1 MCMARNR
8 RNVRRIN
15 SIKDVITTKTFLII
29 VSILLLIIFA
39 SIGIN
44 EYRRYQDKEVM
55 AKEREE
61 LNKQTQA
68 MFASLNDKIAQT
80 NQNISES
87 DSIIK
92 MSAVGDILCS
102 EAMIDDAYNSEKNT
116 YDFSHMFGNVSDY
129 IDDADIIMGTMETGI
144 VSSKYNNKRAPIEFA
159 KAVKDSGVNLVTI
172 AHNHSLDNGV
182 DGLQETKE
190 NLQEIGFDVV
200 GEKIENSNAVIIK
213 EVKDT
218 KIAFLTYT
226 CFMDNKEQITEEEL
240 NCVNMYSEKQVK
252 TDIKYAKEE
261 GAKYICV
268 IIHWGDAISSNVND
282 EQKQI
287 AQFLVDNGV
296 DMILGA
302 HPSVMQ
308 DMEVVQNEEGKNIFI
323 AYSIGTYIS
332 TLSAEETRTEL
343 VLNIQLAKSGKSG
356 EIYLTKVDYT
366 ELNMVDNGENAE
378 NRFVLKAGN

>member
-1 MCMARNR
+1 MARNR
-8 RNVRRIN
+8 RNVRRIKG
-15 SIKDVITTKTFLII
+15 IKDVITNKTFLII
-29 VSILLLIIFA
+29 VSILLVVIFA

-44 EYRRYQDKEVM
+44 QYRRYQDKEVM

-61 LNKQTQA
+61 LNKQTQE

-80 NQNISES
+80 NKNISEA

-102 EAMIDDAYNSEKNT
+102 EAMIEDAYNSEKNT
-116 YDFSHMFGNVSDY
+116 YDFSHMFGNVSNY

-144 VSSKYNNKRAPIEFA
+144 VSSNYNDKRAPIEFA
-159 KAVKDSGVNLVTI
+159 KAVKESGVNLVTI

-190 NLQEIGFDVV
+190 NLKELGVDVV
-200 GEKIENSNAVIIK
+200 GDKLEDTNAVIIK

-226 CFMDNKEQITEEEL
+226 CLMDNKNQRTNEEL
-240 NCVNMYSEKQVK
+240 NCVNMYSEEQAKS
-252 TDIKYAKEE
+252 DIEYAKEE

-268 IIHWGDAISSNVND
+268 MIHWGDAISSNVND

-296 DMILGA
+296 NMILGA

-308 DMEVVQNEEGKNIFI
+308 EMEVVQNEEGKNVFI

-332 TLSAEETRTEL
+332 TLSAEETRAEL

-366 ELNMVDNGENAE
+366 QLNMVDNGENAE
-378 NRFVLKAGN
+378 NRFVLKAGKE

>member
-1 MCMARNR
+1 MARNR
-8 RNVRRIN
+8 RNVRRIKG
-15 SIKDVITTKTFLII
+15 IKDVITNKTFLII
-29 VSILLLIIFA
+29 VSILLVVIFA

-55 AKEREE
+55 AKEREK
-61 LNKQTQA
+61 LNEQTQA

-102 EAMIDDAYNSEKNT
+102 EAMIKDAYNSEKNT
-116 YDFSHMFGNVSDY
+116 YDFSHMFGNVSNY

-144 VSSKYNNKRAPIEFA
+144 VSSNYNDKRAPIEFA
-159 KAVKDSGVNLVTI
+159 KAVKKSGVNLVTI
-172 AHNHSLDNGV
+172 SHNHSLDNGV
-182 DGLQETKE
+182 EGLQETKE
-190 NLQEIGFDVV
+190 NLKELGFDVV
-200 GEKIENSNAVIIK
+200 GDKLEDSNAVIIK

-226 CFMDNKEQITEEEL
+226 CLMDNKNQRTNEEL
-240 NCVNMYSEKQVK
+240 NCVNMYSEEQAKS
-252 TDIKYAKEE
+252 DIEYAKEE

-268 IIHWGDAISSNVND
+268 MIHWGDAISSVVND

-287 AQFLVDNGV
+287 AQFLVNNGV

-308 DMEVVQNEEGKNIFI
+308 EMEVVQNKEGKNVFI

-343 VLNIQLAKSGKSG
+343 VLNIELRKSGKDG
-356 EIYLTKVDYT
+356 EIYLNKVDYT
-366 ELNMVDNGENAE
+366 QLNMVDNGEDAE

>member
-1 MCMARNR
+1 MARNR

-15 SIKDVITTKTFLII
+15 SIKDVITTKSFLII
-29 VSILLLIIFA
+29 VSILLLVIFA
-39 SIGIN
+39 SIGLN

-102 EAMIDDAYNSEKNT
+102 EAMIEDAYNSEKNT

-144 VSSKYNNKRAPIEFA
+144 VSSKYNDKRAPIEFA
-159 KAVKDSGVNLVTI
+159 KAVKDSGVNLVTV

-226 CFMDNKEQITEEEL
+226 CFMDNKEQRTNEEL
-240 NCVNMYSEKQVK
+240 NCVNMYSQEQAKS
-252 TDIKYAKEE
+252 DIEYAKEE

-308 DMEVVQNEEGKNIFI
+308 DMEVVQNEEGKNVFI

-356 EIYLTKVDYT
+356 EIYLNKVDYT

>member
-1 MCMARNR
+1 
-8 RNVRRIN
+8 
-15 SIKDVITTKTFLII
+15 
-29 VSILLLIIFA
+29 
-39 SIGIN
+39 
-44 EYRRYQDKEVM
+44 
-55 AKEREE
+55 
-61 LNKQTQA
+61 
-68 MFASLNDKIAQT
+68 
-80 NQNISES
+80 
-87 DSIIK
+87 

-102 EAMIDDAYNSEKNT
+102 EAMIEDAYNSEKNT
-116 YDFSHMFGNVSDY
+116 YDFSHMFGNVSNY

-144 VSSKYNNKRAPIEFA
+144 VSSNYNDKRAPIEFA
-159 KAVKDSGVNLVTI
+159 KAVKESGVNLVTI

-190 NLQEIGFDVV
+190 NLKELGVDVV
-200 GEKIENSNAVIIK
+200 GDKLEDTNAVIIK

-226 CFMDNKEQITEEEL
+226 CLMDNKNQRTNEEL
-240 NCVNMYSEKQVK
+240 NCVNMYSEEQAKS
-252 TDIKYAKEE
+252 DIEYAKEE

-268 IIHWGDAISSNVND
+268 MIHWGDAISSNVND

-296 DMILGA
+296 NMILGA

-308 DMEVVQNEEGKNIFI
+308 EMEVVQNEEGKNVFI

-332 TLSAEETRTEL
+332 TLSAEETRAEL

-366 ELNMVDNGENAE
+366 QLNMVDNGENAE
-378 NRFVLKAGN
+378 NRFVLKAGKE

>member
-1 MCMARNR
+1 MARNR
-8 RNVRRIN
+8 RNVRRIKG
-15 SIKDVITTKTFLII
+15 IKDVITNKTFLII
-29 VSILLLIIFA
+29 VSILLVVIFA

-44 EYRRYQDKEVM
+44 QYRRYQDKEVM

-61 LNKQTQA
+61 LNKQTQE

-80 NQNISES
+80 NKNISEA

-102 EAMIDDAYNSEKNT
+102 EAMIEDAYNSEKNT
-116 YDFSHMFGNVSDY
+116 YDFSHMFGNVSNY

-144 VSSKYNNKRAPIEFA
+144 VSSNYNDKRAPIEFA
-159 KAVKDSGVNLVTI
+159 KAVKESGVNLVTI

-190 NLQEIGFDVV
+190 NLKELGFDVV
-200 GEKIENSNAVIIK
+200 GDKLEDSNAVIIK

-226 CFMDNKEQITEEEL
+226 CLMDNKNQRTSEEL
-240 NCVNMYSEKQVK
+240 NCVNLYSEEQAKS
-252 TDIKYAKEE
+252 DIEYVKEE

-268 IIHWGDAISSNVND
+268 MIHWGDAISSNVND

-296 DMILGA
+296 NMILGA

-308 DMEVVQNEEGKNIFI
+308 EMEVVQNEEGKNVFI

-332 TLSAEETRTEL
+332 TLSAEETRAEL

-366 ELNMVDNGENAE
+366 QLNMVDNGENAE
-378 NRFVLKAGN
+378 NRFVLKAGKE

>member
-1 MCMARNR
+1 MARNR
-8 RNVRRIN
+8 RNVRRIKG
-15 SIKDVITTKTFLII
+15 IKDVITNKTFLII
-29 VSILLLIIFA
+29 VSILLVVIFA

-44 EYRRYQDKEVM
+44 QYRRYQDKEVM

-61 LNKQTQA
+61 LNKQTQE

-80 NQNISES
+80 NKNISEA

-102 EAMIDDAYNSEKNT
+102 EAMIEDAYNSEKNT
-116 YDFSHMFGNVSDY
+116 YDFSHMFGNVSNY

-144 VSSKYNNKRAPIEFA
+144 VSSNYNDKRAPIEFA
-159 KAVKDSGVNLVTI
+159 KAVKESGVNLVTI

-190 NLQEIGFDVV
+190 NLKELGVDVV
-200 GEKIENSNAVIIK
+200 GDKLEDTNAVIIK

-226 CFMDNKEQITEEEL
+226 CLMDNKNQRTNEEL
-240 NCVNMYSEKQVK
+240 NCVNMYSEEQAKS
-252 TDIKYAKEE
+252 DIEYVKEE

-268 IIHWGDAISSNVND
+268 MIHWGDAISSNVND

-296 DMILGA
+296 NMILGA

-308 DMEVVQNEEGKNIFI
+308 EMEVVQNEEGKNVFI

-332 TLSAEETRTEL
+332 TLSAEKTRAEL

-366 ELNMVDNGENAE
+366 QLNMVDNGENAE
-378 NRFVLKAGN
+378 NRFVLKAGKE

>member
-1 MCMARNR
+1 MARNR
-8 RNVRRIN
+8 RNVRRIKG
-15 SIKDVITTKTFLII
+15 IKDVITNKNFLII
-29 VSILLLIIFA
+29 VSILLVVIFA

-44 EYRRYQDKEVM
+44 QYRRYQDKEVM

-61 LNKQTQA
+61 LNKQTQE
-68 MFASLNDKIAQT
+68 MFAILTDKIAQT
-80 NQNISES
+80 NKDISVAY
-87 DSIIK
+87 SIIG

-102 EAMIDDAYNSEKNT
+102 EAMIEDAYNSEKNT
-116 YDFSHMFGNVSDY
+116 YDFSHMFGNVSNY

-144 VSSKYNNKRAPIEFA
+144 VSSNYNDKRAPIEFA
-159 KAVKDSGVNLVTI
+159 KAVKESGVNLVTI

-190 NLQEIGFDVV
+190 NLKELGVDVV
-200 GEKIENSNAVIIK
+200 GDKLEDTNAVIIK

-226 CFMDNKEQITEEEL
+226 CLMDNKNQRTNEEL
-240 NCVNMYSEKQVK
+240 NCVNMYSEEQAKS
-252 TDIKYAKEE
+252 DIEYAKEE

-268 IIHWGDAISSNVND
+268 MIHWGDAISSNVND

-296 DMILGA
+296 NMILGA

-308 DMEVVQNEEGKNIFI
+308 EMEVVQNEEGKNVFI

-332 TLSAEETRTEL
+332 TLSAEETRAEL

-366 ELNMVDNGENAE
+366 QLNMVDNGENAE
-378 NRFVLKAGN
+378 NRFVLKAGKE

>member
-1 MCMARNR
+1 MARNR
-8 RNVRRIN
+8 RNVRRIKG
-15 SIKDVITTKTFLII
+15 IKDVITNKTFLII
-29 VSILLLIIFA
+29 VSILLVVIFA

-44 EYRRYQDKEVM
+44 QYRRYQDKEVM

-61 LNKQTQA
+61 LNKQTQE

-80 NQNISES
+80 NKNISEA

-102 EAMIDDAYNSEKNT
+102 EAMIEDAYNSEKNT
-116 YDFSHMFGNVSDY
+116 YDFSHMFGNVSNY

-144 VSSKYNNKRAPIEFA
+144 VSSNYNDKRAPIEFA
-159 KAVKDSGVNLVTI
+159 KAVKESGVNLVTI

-190 NLQEIGFDVV
+190 NLKELGFDVV
-200 GEKIENSNAVIIK
+200 GDKLEDSNAVIIK

-226 CFMDNKEQITEEEL
+226 CLMDNKNQRTSEEL
-240 NCVNMYSEKQVK
+240 NCVNLYSEEEAKS
-252 TDIKYAKEE
+252 DIEYVKEE

-268 IIHWGDAISSNVND
+268 MIHWGDAISSNVND

-296 DMILGA
+296 NMILGA

-308 DMEVVQNEEGKNIFI
+308 EMEVVQNEEGKNVFI

-332 TLSAEETRTEL
+332 TLSAEETRAEL

-366 ELNMVDNGENAE
+366 QLNMVDNGENAE
-378 NRFVLKAGN
+378 NRFVLKAGKE